1 MELKSILNKIVN
13 AGRLIL
19 TQPTMLFIDKEEIG
33 IIKKH
38 YVTADEQGR
47 IDIIC
52 LDYYDTDEH
61 MDYLLK
67 YNGISDPFSIKE
79 GDIIIIPVIG
89 NNYKA
94 LERPEVAID
103 NIVRQEFLDGKR
115 MTKKDK
121 KRIEFLKK
129 KHKLKEVLPPNV
141 LKTGYKTF
149 KFTERDG
156 EKATEFG
163 MGAML
168 PESIKAKKDKIRASK
183 GINDVAGDESWK
195 KVDPKIFDKNMKDL
209 TLKEVDI
216 LKNAGISLEKF
227 EEAKAAMLASNE
239 SVSGKAEIGELFDAD
254 GNLIGK
260 TSTKKNIVFDA
271 GKKTT
276 TITKTTVKYDGTI
289 ETNQQTT
296 FSLAGDASN
305 VLDIIKDKLG
315 KNSDKNSDTEKQ
327 EQNKNSNTEKGLD
340 EKLKNKK
347 VLKNKDILKKKE
359 SDIKNKQNKKK

>member
-19 TQPTMLFIDKEEIG
+19 TQPTMLFINKEDIG

-79 GDIIIIPVIG
+79 GDIITIPVIG

-149 KFTERDG
+149 KFTEKDG
-156 EKATEFG
+156 QKATEFG

-168 PESIKAKKDKIRASK
+168 PESIKAKEDKIRVPK
-183 GINDVAGDESWK
+183 GLGNVSNDTWK
-195 KVDPKIFDKNMKDL
+195 KVDPKIFDKGMKDL

-216 LKNAGISLEKF
+216 LNKAGIPLEKF
-227 EEAKAAMLASNE
+227 EEAKAAKLASNE
-239 SVSGKAEIGELFDAD
+239 NISGKAEIEEVFDD
-254 GNLIGK
+254 KGNLVGK
-260 TSTKKNIVFDA
+260 TSTKKSIVYDA

-276 TITKTTVKYDGTI
+276 TTTKTTVKYDGTI

-296 FSLAGDASN
+296 FSLAGDESN
-305 VLDIIKDKLG
+305 TTDIK
-315 KNSDKNSDTEKQ
+315 KQ
-327 EQNKNSNTEKGLD
+327 EQKKKSKDTEKGLD

-359 SDIKNKQNKKK
+359 SDRKNKRNKKR